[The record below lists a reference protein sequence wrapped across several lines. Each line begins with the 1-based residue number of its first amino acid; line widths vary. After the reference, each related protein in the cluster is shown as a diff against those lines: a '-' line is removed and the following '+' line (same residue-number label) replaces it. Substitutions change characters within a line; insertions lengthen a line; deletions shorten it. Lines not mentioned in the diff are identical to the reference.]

1 MKELHRETAAKL
13 GVDAA
18 TCEEVEGLL
27 TQLQQLLV
35 GISIMQVGGCGGEGR
50 GSLTRGWWRSAL
62 GAIAGDASLS
72 NAASYSLLHCFCRRR
87 RCCRT

>member
-1 MKELHRETAAKL
+1 MCVTRVWQGWRDILGALSPDTHCCRCSSPASTVANFRAVKELHRETAAKL

-35 GISIMQVGGCGGEGR
+35 GISIMQVGGR
-50 GSLTRGWWRSAL
+50 VRA
-62 GAIAGDASLS
+62 AG
-72 NAASYSLLHCFCRRR
+72 
-87 RCCRT
+87 

>member
-35 GISIMQVGGCGGEGR
+35 GISIMQVGGR
-50 GSLTRGWWRSAL
+50 VRA
-62 GAIAGDASLS
+62 AG
-72 NAASYSLLHCFCRRR
+72 
-87 RCCRT
+87 